1 MSRKRQKAYDRY
13 SVPVIRVMYGQWTVL
28 TIDHCSSFATFLPS
42 PERVV
47 DGCGVV
53 DEKFVCVIEAGV
65 NGCHTACQQRLA
77 VLQFYNLLLWLYI
90 YSFHTFF
97 FYLITTLN
105 FVRARSRSIK
115 HERALLYSHLITT
128 LSFARARS
136 RSEEFEQARFFSHLI
151 TTLRP
156 LWIYRPFA
164 VGLPSSLRPSSVYQV
179 PLNEE

>member
-1 MSRKRQKAYDRY
+1 MQIFPHFLLRENGNFLKTRMTGTI
-13 SVPVIRVMYGQWTVL
+13 VPVITVMYGQWTVL
-28 TIDHCSSFATFLPS
+28 TIDHCSSFANFLPS

-97 FYLITTLN
+97 FYLITTL
-105 FVRARSRSIK
+105 
-115 HERALLYSHLITT
+115 
-128 LSFARARS
+128 SFARARS

-151 TTLRP
+151 TTFLP
-156 LWIYRPFA
+156 LFM
-164 VGLPSSLRPSSVYQV
+164 
-179 PLNEE
+179 

>member
-1 MSRKRQKAYDRY
+1 
-13 SVPVIRVMYGQWTVL
+13 MYGQWTVL

-97 FYLITTLN
+97 FYLITTL
-105 FVRARSRSIK
+105 
-115 HERALLYSHLITT
+115 
-128 LSFARARS
+128 SFARARS

>member
-1 MSRKRQKAYDRY
+1 MTGTGTCHIRHFCALKQIHRHQPKTRKNIKPLGLSDSRASLVRAFYD
-13 SVPVIRVMYGQWTVL
+13 
-28 TIDHCSSFATFLPS
+28 CSSFTTFLPS

-97 FYLITTLN
+97 FYLITTL
-105 FVRARSRSIK
+105 
-115 HERALLYSHLITT
+115 
-128 LSFARARS
+128 SFARARS

-151 TTLRP
+151 TTFLP
-156 LWIYRPFA
+156 LFM
-164 VGLPSSLRPSSVYQV
+164 
-179 PLNEE
+179 

>member
-1 MSRKRQKAYDRY
+1 MSLQIYIKKSKSHKLYPTFSLLCIQKMSRKRQKAYDRY

-28 TIDHCSSFATFLPS
+28 TIDHCSSFANFLPS

-97 FYLITTLN
+97 FYLITTL
-105 FVRARSRSIK
+105 SS
-115 HERALLYSHLITT
+115 
-128 LSFARARS
+128 ARARS

-151 TTLRP
+151 TTFLP
-156 LWIYRPFA
+156 LFM
-164 VGLPSSLRPSSVYQV
+164 
-179 PLNEE
+179 

>member
-97 FYLITTLN
+97 FYLITTLSSALFSLN
-105 FVRARSRSIK
+105 HDLATIMDIQTLCCWLAVQFASIK
-115 HERALLYSHLITT
+115 CVPG
-128 LSFARARS
+128 SFK
-136 RSEEFEQARFFSHLI
+136 
-151 TTLRP
+151 
-156 LWIYRPFA
+156 
-164 VGLPSSLRPSSVYQV
+164 
-179 PLNEE
+179 